1 MNECNNKYDTYIEK
15 MFFEKLQ
22 YINDRNL
29 RRRVELA
36 WLSDKEYYTGL
47 TKTIVYEFMNYSLHD
62 ESHSTS
68 ILQYIYLLLGEDKI
82 DQLSVGDLWL
92 LLEAAYSHDIG
103 MSTDYQDLYNLWI
116 NENKSCFAP
125 CWYFCLFM
133 IQYA

>member
-1 MNECNNKYDTYIEK
+1 MSECNNKYDTYIEK

-68 ILQYIYLLLGEDKI
+68 ILQYIYLLIIPL
-82 DQLSVGDLWL
+82 
-92 LLEAAYSHDIG
+92 
-103 MSTDYQDLYNLWI
+103 
-116 NENKSCFAP
+116 
-125 CWYFCLFM
+125 
-133 IQYA
+133 